1 MNIILLKKIFC
12 DIRIFIIDYVTLFEM
27 IEKNNGSIM
36 NIKIDKEIFYLP
48 ATLNEFSQRA
58 NQLQY
63 YLQRQ
68 IRILAQKR
76 RNEIIRGIESDNKQI
91 LNMNQY
97 RFDDA
102 FKNRLEQIQKTNVS
116 DKNIYRIKLIIDAF
130 ELFDDQSFSKITF
143 RLLPIVNHIQK
154 QVETTKKKR
163 NLISNFLV

>member
-1 MNIILLKKIFC
+1 MNMILLKKIFC

-27 IEKNNGSIM
+27 IEKNNGSAM
-36 NIKIDKEIFYLP
+36 SIKIDKEIFYLP

-58 NQLQY
+58 NELQY

-76 RNEIIRGIESDNKQI
+76 RNEIVRGIESDNKQI
-91 LNMNQY
+91 LNINQY
-97 RFDDA
+97 QFDDA
-102 FKNRLEQIQKTNVS
+102 FKIRLEQIQTNVS

-130 ELFDDQSFSKITF
+130 ELFDDQSFSTITF

-154 QVETTKKKR
+154 QVETKQK
-163 NLISNFLV
+163 NEI